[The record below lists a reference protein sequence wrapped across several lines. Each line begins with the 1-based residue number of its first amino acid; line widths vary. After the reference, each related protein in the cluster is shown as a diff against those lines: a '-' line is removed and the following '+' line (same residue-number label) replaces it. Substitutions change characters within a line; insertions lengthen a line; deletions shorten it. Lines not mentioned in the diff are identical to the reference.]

1 MTVALELNMSPGR
14 PLCIR
19 LNGPIY
25 RAWRLRMTDTNQD
38 EITTEKVA
46 PEKKSRKSPASQ
58 KWGAKVMDSGFCM
71 LPSLLLRAQRRLHLN
86 PTQLAVLIQIVD
98 HWWDAGR
105 KPYPSK
111 KELAKRLGIG
121 ERQVQRYIAE
131 LEAAGLLKREDR
143 FAQNHNGRLSNI
155 YNLDG
160 LVERLKEIEPDFREA
175 RDKARQSRVHA
186 ETPNLRRRTKAV
198 TPAAEAS

>member
-1 MTVALELNMSPGR
+1 MTVALGVNMSPGR

-38 EITTEKVA
+38 ETTTDKVA

-111 KELAKRLGIG
+111 KELSQRLGIG
-121 ERQVQRYIAE
+121 ERQIQRYLTD
-131 LEAAGLLKREDR
+131 LEDEGLIKRIPRYAD
-143 FAQNHNGRLSNI
+143 HKGRMSNM
-155 YNLDG
+155 YDLQG
-160 LVERLKEIEPDFREA
+160 LVDKLTELEPDFREA
-175 RDKARQSRVHA
+175 RNQARQSRQKA
-186 ETPNLRRRTKAV
+186 ASLGFKRRG
-198 TPAAEAS
+198 AEAEAGEAA

>member
-1 MTVALELNMSPGR
+1 MTVALGLNMSPGR

-38 EITTEKVA
+38 ETTTDKVA

-111 KELAKRLGIG
+111 KELSQRLGIG
-121 ERQVQRYIAE
+121 ERQIQRYLTD
-131 LEAAGLLKREDR
+131 LEDEGLIKRIPRYAD
-143 FAQNHNGRLSNI
+143 HKGRMSNM
-155 YNLDG
+155 YDLQG
-160 LVERLKEIEPDFREA
+160 LVDKLTELEPDFREA
-175 RDKARQSRVHA
+175 RNQARQSRQKA
-186 ETPNLRRRTKAV
+186 ASLGFKRRG
-198 TPAAEAS
+198 AEAEAGEAA

>member
-1 MTVALELNMSPGR
+1 
-14 PLCIR
+14 
-19 LNGPIY
+19 
-25 RAWRLRMTDTNQD
+25 MTDTNQD
-38 EITTEKVA
+38 ETTTENVA

-111 KELAKRLGIG
+111 KELSQRLGIG
-121 ERQVQRYIAE
+121 ERQVQRYLTD
-131 LEAAGLLKREDR
+131 LEDEGLIKRIPRYAD
-143 FAQNHNGRLSNI
+143 HKGRMSNM
-155 YNLDG
+155 YDLQG
-160 LVERLKEIEPDFREA
+160 LVDKLTELEPDFREA
-175 RDKARQSRVHA
+175 RKQARQRRQKAASLGFKRRGA
-186 ETPNLRRRTKAV
+186 ESETDE
-198 TPAAEAS
+198 AA

>member
-1 MTVALELNMSPGR
+1 MTVALGLNMSPGR

-38 EITTEKVA
+38 ETTTDKVA

-111 KELAKRLGIG
+111 KELSQRLGIG
-121 ERQVQRYIAE
+121 ERQVQRYLTD
-131 LEAAGLLKREDR
+131 LEDEGLIKRIPRYAD
-143 FAQNHNGRLSNI
+143 HKGRMSNM
-155 YNLDG
+155 YDLQG
-160 LVERLKEIEPDFREA
+160 LVDKLTELEPDFREA
-175 RDKARQSRVHA
+175 RNQARQSRQKA
-186 ETPNLRRRTKAV
+186 ASLGFKRRG
-198 TPAAEAS
+198 AEAEAGEAA

>member
-1 MTVALELNMSPGR
+1 MTLSPELNMSPGR

-111 KELAKRLGIG
+111 KELSQRLGIG
-121 ERQVQRYIAE
+121 ERQIQRYLTD
-131 LEAAGLLKREDR
+131 LEDEGLIKRIPRYAD
-143 FAQNHNGRLSNI
+143 HKGRMSNM
-155 YNLDG
+155 YDLQG
-160 LVERLKEIEPDFREA
+160 LVDKLTELEPDFREA
-175 RDKARQSRVHA
+175 RNQARQSRQKA
-186 ETPNLRRRTKAV
+186 ASLGFKRRG
-198 TPAAEAS
+198 AEAEAGEAS

>member
-1 MTVALELNMSPGR
+1 MTVALGLNMSPGR

-38 EITTEKVA
+38 ETTTDKVA

-111 KELAKRLGIG
+111 KELSQRLGIG
-121 ERQVQRYIAE
+121 ERQIQRYLTD
-131 LEAAGLLKREDR
+131 LEDEGLIKRIPRYAD
-143 FAQNHNGRLSNI
+143 HKGRMSNM
-155 YNLDG
+155 YDLQG
-160 LVERLKEIEPDFREA
+160 LVDKLTELEPDFREA
-175 RDKARQSRVHA
+175 RNQARQSRQKA
-186 ETPNLRRRTKAV
+186 ASLGFKRRG
-198 TPAAEAS
+198 AEAEAGEAS

>member
-1 MTVALELNMSPGR
+1 MTIALGLNMSPGQS
-14 PLCIR
+14 LCIR

-38 EITTEKVA
+38 ETTTDKVA

-111 KELAKRLGIG
+111 KELSQRLGIG
-121 ERQVQRYIAE
+121 ERQIQRYLTD
-131 LEAAGLLKREDR
+131 LEDEGLIKRIPRYAD
-143 FAQNHNGRLSNI
+143 HKGRMSNM
-155 YNLDG
+155 YDLQG
-160 LVERLKEIEPDFREA
+160 LVDKLTELEPDFREA
-175 RDKARQSRVHA
+175 RNQARQNRQKAAS
-186 ETPNLRRRTKAV
+186 LGFKRRG
-198 TPAAEAS
+198 AEAEAGEAA

>member
-14 PLCIR
+14 HLCIR
-19 LNGPIY
+19 LNEPIY

-111 KELAKRLGIG
+111 KELSQRLGIG
-121 ERQVQRYIAE
+121 ERQVQRYLTD
-131 LEAAGLLKREDR
+131 LEDEGLIKRIPRYAD
-143 FAQNHNGRLSNI
+143 HKGRMSNM
-155 YNLDG
+155 YDLQG
-160 LVERLKEIEPDFREA
+160 LVDKLTELEPDFREA
-175 RDKARQSRVHA
+175 RKQARQSRQKAASLGFKRRGA
-186 ETPNLRRRTKAV
+186 ESETDE
-198 TPAAEAS
+198 AA

>member
-1 MTVALELNMSPGR
+1 MTVALGLNMSPGR

-38 EITTEKVA
+38 ETTTDKVA

-111 KELAKRLGIG
+111 KELSQRHGIG
-121 ERQVQRYIAE
+121 ERQIQRYLTD
-131 LEAAGLLKREDR
+131 LEDEGLIKRIPRYAD
-143 FAQNHNGRLSNI
+143 HKGRMSNM
-155 YNLDG
+155 YDLQG
-160 LVERLKEIEPDFREA
+160 LVDKLTELEPDFREA
-175 RDKARQSRVHA
+175 RNQARQSRQKA
-186 ETPNLRRRTKAV
+186 ASLGFKRRG
-198 TPAAEAS
+198 AEAEAGEAA

>member
-1 MTVALELNMSPGR
+1 MTVALGLNMSPGR

-38 EITTEKVA
+38 ETTTDKVA

-111 KELAKRLGIG
+111 KELSQRLGIG
-121 ERQVQRYIAE
+121 ERQVQRYLTD
-131 LEAAGLLKREDR
+131 LEDEGLIKRIPRYAD
-143 FAQNHNGRLSNI
+143 HKGRMSNM
-155 YNLDG
+155 YDLQG
-160 LVERLKEIEPDFREA
+160 LVDKLTELEPDFREA
-175 RDKARQSRVHA
+175 RKQARQSRQKAASLGFKRRGA
-186 ETPNLRRRTKAV
+186 ESETDE
-198 TPAAEAS
+198 AA

>member
-1 MTVALELNMSPGR
+1 MTVALGLNMSPGR
-14 PLCIR
+14 PLR
-19 LNGPIY
+19 SPLNGPIY

-38 EITTEKVA
+38 ETTTEKVA

-111 KELAKRLGIG
+111 KELSQRLGIG
-121 ERQVQRYIAE
+121 ERQIQRYLTD
-131 LEAAGLLKREDR
+131 LEDEGLIKRIPRYAD
-143 FAQNHNGRLSNI
+143 HKGRMSNM
-155 YNLDG
+155 YDLQG
-160 LVERLKEIEPDFREA
+160 LVDKLTELEPDFREA
-175 RDKARQSRVHA
+175 RNQARQSRQKAASLGFKRRGA
-186 ETPNLRRRTKAV
+186 EVETGE
-198 TPAAEAS
+198 AA

>member
-1 MTVALELNMSPGR
+1 MTVALGLNMSPGR

-38 EITTEKVA
+38 ETTTEKVA

-111 KELAKRLGIG
+111 KELSQRLGIG
-121 ERQVQRYIAE
+121 ERQIQRYLTD
-131 LEAAGLLKREDR
+131 LEDEGLIKRIPRYAD
-143 FAQNHNGRLSNI
+143 HKGRMSNM
-155 YNLDG
+155 YDLQG
-160 LVERLKEIEPDFREA
+160 LVDKLTELEPDFREA
-175 RDKARQSRVHA
+175 RNQARQSRQKA
-186 ETPNLRRRTKAV
+186 ASLGFKRRG
-198 TPAAEAS
+198 AEAEAGEAA

>member
-1 MTVALELNMSPGR
+1 MTVALGLNMSPGQS
-14 PLCIR
+14 LCIR

-38 EITTEKVA
+38 ETTTDKVA

-111 KELAKRLGIG
+111 KELSQRLGIG
-121 ERQVQRYIAE
+121 ERQIQRYLTD
-131 LEAAGLLKREDR
+131 LEDEGLIKRIPRYAD
-143 FAQNHNGRLSNI
+143 HKGRMSNM
-155 YNLDG
+155 YDLQG
-160 LVERLKEIEPDFREA
+160 LVDKLTELEPDFREA
-175 RDKARQSRVHA
+175 RNQARQSRQKAASLGFKRRGA
-186 ETPNLRRRTKAV
+186 EVETGE
-198 TPAAEAS
+198 AA

>member
-1 MTVALELNMSPGR
+1 MTVALGLNMSPGR

-38 EITTEKVA
+38 ETTTDKVA

-111 KELAKRLGIG
+111 KELSQRLGIG
-121 ERQVQRYIAE
+121 ADH
-131 LEAAGLLKREDR
+131 K
-143 FAQNHNGRLSNI
+143 GRMSNM
-155 YNLDG
+155 YDLQG
-160 LVERLKEIEPDFREA
+160 LVDKLTELEPDFREA
-175 RDKARQSRVHA
+175 RNQARQSRQKA
-186 ETPNLRRRTKAV
+186 ASLGFKRRG
-198 TPAAEAS
+198 AEAEAGEAA

>member
-1 MTVALELNMSPGR
+1 MTVALGLNMSPGR
-14 PLCIR
+14 PLR
-19 LNGPIY
+19 SPLNGPIY

-38 EITTEKVA
+38 ETTTENVA

-111 KELAKRLGIG
+111 KELSQRLGIG
-121 ERQVQRYIAE
+121 ERQVQRYLTD
-131 LEAAGLLKREDR
+131 LEDEGLIKRIPRYAD
-143 FAQNHNGRLSNI
+143 HKGRMSNM
-155 YNLDG
+155 YDLQG
-160 LVERLKEIEPDFREA
+160 LVDKLTELEPDFREA
-175 RDKARQSRVHA
+175 RKQARQSRQKAASLGFKRRGA
-186 ETPNLRRRTKAV
+186 ESETDE
-198 TPAAEAS
+198 AA

>member
-1 MTVALELNMSPGR
+1 MTVALGLNMSPGQS
-14 PLCIR
+14 LCIR

-38 EITTEKVA
+38 ETTTDKVA
-46 PEKKSRKSPASQ
+46 PEKKSRKSPATQ

-111 KELAKRLGIG
+111 KELSQRLGIG
-121 ERQVQRYIAE
+121 ERQIQRYLTD
-131 LEAAGLLKREDR
+131 LEDEGLIKRIPRYAD
-143 FAQNHNGRLSNI
+143 HKGRMSNM
-155 YNLDG
+155 YDLQG
-160 LVERLKEIEPDFREA
+160 LVDKLTELEPDFREA
-175 RDKARQSRVHA
+175 RNQARQSRQKA
-186 ETPNLRRRTKAV
+186 ASLGFKRRG
-198 TPAAEAS
+198 AEAEAGDAA

>member
-1 MTVALELNMSPGR
+1 MTIALGLNMSPGQS
-14 PLCIR
+14 LCIR

-38 EITTEKVA
+38 ETTTDKVA

-111 KELAKRLGIG
+111 KELSQRLGIG
-121 ERQVQRYIAE
+121 ERQIQRYLTD
-131 LEAAGLLKREDR
+131 LEDEGLIKRIPRYAD
-143 FAQNHNGRLSNI
+143 HKGRMSNM
-155 YNLDG
+155 YDLQG
-160 LVERLKEIEPDFREA
+160 LVDKLTELEPDFREA
-175 RDKARQSRVHA
+175 RNQARQSRQKA
-186 ETPNLRRRTKAV
+186 ASLGFKRRG
-198 TPAAEAS
+198 AEAEAGEAA

>member
-1 MTVALELNMSPGR
+1 MTVALGLNMSPGQS
-14 PLCIR
+14 LCIR

-38 EITTEKVA
+38 ETTTDKVA

-111 KELAKRLGIG
+111 KELSQRLGIG
-121 ERQVQRYIAE
+121 ERQVQRYLTD
-131 LEAAGLLKREDR
+131 LEDEGLIKRIPRYAD
-143 FAQNHNGRLSNI
+143 HKGRMSNM
-155 YNLDG
+155 YDLQG
-160 LVERLKEIEPDFREA
+160 LVDKLTELEPDFREA
-175 RDKARQSRVHA
+175 RNQARQSRQKAASLGFKRRGA
-186 ETPNLRRRTKAV
+186 EVETGE
-198 TPAAEAS
+198 AA

>member
-1 MTVALELNMSPGR
+1 MTVALGLNMSPGR
-14 PLCIR
+14 PLR
-19 LNGPIY
+19 SPLNGPIY

-38 EITTEKVA
+38 ETTTEKVA

-111 KELAKRLGIG
+111 KELSQRLGIG
-121 ERQVQRYIAE
+121 ERQIQRYLTD
-131 LEAAGLLKREDR
+131 LEDEGLIKRIPRYAD
-143 FAQNHNGRLSNI
+143 HKGRMSNM
-155 YNLDG
+155 YDLQG
-160 LVERLKEIEPDFREA
+160 LVDKLTELEPDFREA
-175 RDKARQSRVHA
+175 RNQARQSRQKAASLGFKRRGAEA
-186 ETPNLRRRTKAV
+186 ETGE
-198 TPAAEAS
+198 AA

>member
-1 MTVALELNMSPGR
+1 MTVALGLNMSPGR
-14 PLCIR
+14 PLR
-19 LNGPIY
+19 SPLNGPIY

-38 EITTEKVA
+38 ETTTEKVA

-111 KELAKRLGIG
+111 KELSQRLGIG
-121 ERQVQRYIAE
+121 ERQIQRYLTDLEDEGLIKRIPRYADHKGRMSNMYDLQGLVDKLTE
-131 LEAAGLLKREDR
+131 LE
-143 FAQNHNGRLSNI
+143 Q
-155 YNLDG
+155 
-160 LVERLKEIEPDFREA
+160 DFREA
-175 RDKARQSRVHA
+175 RNQARQSRQKAASLGFKRRGAEA
-186 ETPNLRRRTKAV
+186 ETGE
-198 TPAAEAS
+198 AA

>member
-1 MTVALELNMSPGR
+1 MTVALGLNMSPGR

-38 EITTEKVA
+38 ETTTENVA

-111 KELAKRLGIG
+111 KELSQRLGIG
-121 ERQVQRYIAE
+121 ERQIQRYLTD
-131 LEAAGLLKREDR
+131 LEDEGLIKRIPRYAD
-143 FAQNHNGRLSNI
+143 HKGRMSNM
-155 YNLDG
+155 YDLQG
-160 LVERLKEIEPDFREA
+160 LVDKLTELEPDFREA
-175 RDKARQSRVHA
+175 RNQARQSRQKA
-186 ETPNLRRRTKAV
+186 ASLGFKRRG
-198 TPAAEAS
+198 AEAEAGEAA

>member
-1 MTVALELNMSPGR
+1 MTVALGLSMSPGQS
-14 PLCIR
+14 LCIR

-38 EITTEKVA
+38 ETTTDKVA

-111 KELAKRLGIG
+111 KELSQRLGIG
-121 ERQVQRYIAE
+121 ERQIQRYLTD
-131 LEAAGLLKREDR
+131 LEDEGLIKRIPRYAD
-143 FAQNHNGRLSNI
+143 HKGRMSNM
-155 YNLDG
+155 YDLQG
-160 LVERLKEIEPDFREA
+160 LVDKLTELEPDFREA
-175 RDKARQSRVHA
+175 RNQARQSRQKA
-186 ETPNLRRRTKAV
+186 ASLGFKRRG
-198 TPAAEAS
+198 AEAEAGEAA

>member
-1 MTVALELNMSPGR
+1 MTVALGLNMSPGQS
-14 PLCIR
+14 LCIR

-38 EITTEKVA
+38 ETTTEKVA

-111 KELAKRLGIG
+111 KELSQRLGIG
-121 ERQVQRYIAE
+121 ERQIQRYLTD
-131 LEAAGLLKREDR
+131 LEDEGLIKRIPRYAD
-143 FAQNHNGRLSNI
+143 HKGRMSNM
-155 YNLDG
+155 YDLQG
-160 LVERLKEIEPDFREA
+160 LVDKLTELEPDFREA
-175 RDKARQSRVHA
+175 RNQARQSRQKA
-186 ETPNLRRRTKAV
+186 ASLGFKRRG
-198 TPAAEAS
+198 AEAEAGEAA

>member
-1 MTVALELNMSPGR
+1 MTVALGLNMSPGQS
-14 PLCIR
+14 LCIR

-38 EITTEKVA
+38 ETTTDKVA

-111 KELAKRLGIG
+111 KELSQRLGIG
-121 ERQVQRYIAE
+121 ERQIQRYLTD
-131 LEAAGLLKREDR
+131 LEDEGLIKRIPRYAD
-143 FAQNHNGRLSNI
+143 HKGRMSNM
-155 YNLDG
+155 YDLQG
-160 LVERLKEIEPDFREA
+160 LVDKLTELEPDFREA
-175 RDKARQSRVHA
+175 RNQARQSRQKA
-186 ETPNLRRRTKAV
+186 ASLGFKRRG
-198 TPAAEAS
+198 AEAEAGEAA

>member
-1 MTVALELNMSPGR
+1 MTVALGLNMSPGR

-19 LNGPIY
+19 LNEPIY

-38 EITTEKVA
+38 ETTTDKVA

-111 KELAKRLGIG
+111 KELSQRLGIG
-121 ERQVQRYIAE
+121 ERQIQRYLTD
-131 LEAAGLLKREDR
+131 LEDEGLIKRIPRYAD
-143 FAQNHNGRLSNI
+143 HKGRMSNM
-155 YNLDG
+155 YDLQG
-160 LVERLKEIEPDFREA
+160 LVDKLTELEPDFREA
-175 RDKARQSRVHA
+175 RNQARQSRQKA
-186 ETPNLRRRTKAV
+186 ASLGFKRRG
-198 TPAAEAS
+198 AEAEAGEAA

>member
-1 MTVALELNMSPGR
+1 MTVALGLNMSPGR
-14 PLCIR
+14 PLR
-19 LNGPIY
+19 SPLNGPIY

-38 EITTEKVA
+38 ETTTDKVA

-111 KELAKRLGIG
+111 KELSQRLGIG
-121 ERQVQRYIAE
+121 ERQIQRYLTD
-131 LEAAGLLKREDR
+131 LEDEGLIKRIPRYAD
-143 FAQNHNGRLSNI
+143 HKGRMSNM
-155 YNLDG
+155 YDLQG
-160 LVERLKEIEPDFREA
+160 LVDKLTELEPDFREA
-175 RDKARQSRVHA
+175 RNQARQSRQKA
-186 ETPNLRRRTKAV
+186 ASLGFKRRG
-198 TPAAEAS
+198 AEAESGEAA

>member
-1 MTVALELNMSPGR
+1 MTVALGLNMSPGR

-38 EITTEKVA
+38 ETTTDKVA

-111 KELAKRLGIG
+111 KELSQRLGIG
-121 ERQVQRYIAE
+121 ERQIQRYLTD
-131 LEAAGLLKREDR
+131 LEDEGLIKRIPRYAD
-143 FAQNHNGRLSNI
+143 HKGRMSNM
-155 YNLDG
+155 YDLQG
-160 LVERLKEIEPDFREA
+160 LVDKLTELEPDFREA
-175 RDKARQSRVHA
+175 RQQARQSRQKAASLGFKRRGA
-186 ETPNLRRRTKAV
+186 ETEADE
-198 TPAAEAS
+198 AA

>member
-1 MTVALELNMSPGR
+1 MTVALGLNMSPGR

-38 EITTEKVA
+38 ETTTDKVA

-71 LPSLLLRAQRRLHLN
+71 LPSLLLRAQRRLHLT

-111 KELAKRLGIG
+111 KELSQRLGIG
-121 ERQVQRYIAE
+121 ERQIQRYLTD
-131 LEAAGLLKREDR
+131 LEDEGLIKRIPRYAD
-143 FAQNHNGRLSNI
+143 HKGRMSNM
-155 YNLDG
+155 YDLQG
-160 LVERLKEIEPDFREA
+160 LVDKLTELEPDFREA
-175 RDKARQSRVHA
+175 RNQARQSRQKA
-186 ETPNLRRRTKAV
+186 ASLGFKRRG
-198 TPAAEAS
+198 AEAEAGEAA